1 MKHLIARR
9 FGTLLTLLSLLAT
22 GGAHAATFTVSNTA
36 DASGGSFRQAIIDI
50 NFVVPSGPHNIT
62 FNIPAS
68 DPNCG
73 AVTSVCTISLLSA
86 LPGVRNSVV
95 IDGYTQSGATANTNP
110 PHLGTNASLR
120 VEIGALAT
128 VGTSISLGASGGVVR
143 GLILNRRLD
152 IGLGGTGGHTVA
164 GNFIG
169 TNADGSAGF
178 ADG

>member
-9 FGTLLTLLSLLAT
+9 FGTLLPLLTLLSLLAT

-73 AVTSVCTISLLSA
+73 AVTGVCTISLLSA

-110 PHLGTNASLR
+110 P
-120 VEIGALAT
+120 
-128 VGTSISLGASGGVVR
+128 TSAR
-143 GLILNRRLD
+143 TRRCE
-152 IGLGGTGGHTVA
+152 
-164 GNFIG
+164 
-169 TNADGSAGF
+169 SK
-178 ADG
+178 